1 LLLIAM
7 DTRDYWISTS
17 GYGITAFTDAG
28 IDYIED
34 AFLTDLSEGDYASAF
49 ETYAELCDE
58 FISEAKN
65 GDAYDS
71 GHMPTRLV
79 DDANL
84 LTSSEKTELL
94 SRLNEISERQNMD
107 IVIVTV
113 NSLGGKSPVAFADH
127 YYDYNGYREDGVLL
141 LIAMDTRDYWIST
154 SGYGITAFTDAGID
168 YIEDAFLTDLSEGDY
183 ASAFETYAE
192 LCDEFITEARSG
204 KPYDDGNMPKSPF
217 PWGQN
222 LLISLAVGFL
232 IAFIATA
239 IMRSKLKTVRSKA
252 GATDYVRDG
261 SFRVTRSLDFF
272 LYRTVSRRARPKN
285 DSSSGGSSTHS
296 SSSGRSHGG
305 GGGKF

>member
-1 LLLIAM
+1 MKKKLLVFLLVLIFC
-7 DTRDYWISTS
+7 S
-17 GYGITAFTDAG
+17 
-28 IDYIED
+28 
-34 AFLTDLSEGDYASAF
+34 LSVNVLAA
-49 ETYAELCDE
+49 AHP
-58 FISEAKN
+58 A
-65 GDAYDS
+65 
-71 GHMPTRLV
+71 RLV
-79 DDANL
+79 DDAAL
-84 LTSSEKTELL
+84 LSTSEKNELTAL
-94 SRLNEISERQNMD
+94 LDEISERHQVD
-107 IVIVTV
+107 VVVVTV
-113 NSLGGKSPVAFADH
+113 NSLGGKTPRAFADD
-127 YYDYNGYREDGVLL
+127 YYDNNGYGYGANADGVLL
-141 LIAMDTRDYWIST
+141 LVAMDSRDYYIT
-154 SGYGITAFTDAGID
+154 TTGFGITAFTDSGID
-168 YIEDAFLTDLSEGDY
+168 YMENRFVGYLSDEDY
-183 ASAFETYAE
+183 AAAFETYAE

-261 SFRVTRSLDFF
+261 SFRVTRSHDFF

>member
-1 LLLIAM
+1 VKKKLLVFLLVLIFC
-7 DTRDYWISTS
+7 S
-17 GYGITAFTDAG
+17 
-28 IDYIED
+28 
-34 AFLTDLSEGDYASAF
+34 LSVNVMAA
-49 ETYAELCDE
+49 AHP
-58 FISEAKN
+58 A
-65 GDAYDS
+65 
-71 GHMPTRLV
+71 RLV

-84 LTSSEKTELL
+84 LSASEKSELTAL
-94 SRLNEISERQNMD
+94 LDEISERHQVD
-107 IVIVTV
+107 VVVVTV
-113 NSLGGKSPVAFADH
+113 NSLGGKSPRAFADD

>member
-1 LLLIAM
+1 MLISVFSLTSFAEKPPRLVDGAYLLTDAEAERVTALLDRISVDNDFDVVIVTVSDTGFEDIVDFADDYYDYNGYREDGVLLLIAM

-71 GHMPTRLV
+71 GHMP
-79 DDANL
+79 
-84 LTSSEKTELL
+84 
-94 SRLNEISERQNMD
+94 
-107 IVIVTV
+107 
-113 NSLGGKSPVAFADH
+113 
-127 YYDYNGYREDGVLL
+127 
-141 LIAMDTRDYWIST
+141 
-154 SGYGITAFTDAGID
+154 
-168 YIEDAFLTDLSEGDY
+168 
-183 ASAFETYAE
+183 
-192 LCDEFITEARSG
+192 
-204 KPYDDGNMPKSPF
+204 KSPF
-217 PWGQN
+217 PLGQN
-222 LLISLAVGFL
+222 LLISVVVGFV

-239 IMRSKLKTVRSKA
+239 IMRSKLKSVRSKA
-252 GATDYVRDG
+252 GATDYVRNG
-261 SFRVTRSLDFF
+261 SFRVTRSRDFF

-285 DSSSGGSSTHS
+285 ENSGGSSTHT

>member
-1 LLLIAM
+1 MKKFLLVFLLALMICAFSVSAVLA
-7 DTRDYWISTS
+7 ST
-17 GYGITAFTDAG
+17 
-28 IDYIED
+28 
-34 AFLTDLSEGDYASAF
+34 
-49 ETYAELCDE
+49 
-58 FISEAKN
+58 
-65 GDAYDS
+65 
-71 GHMPTRLV
+71 PPRLV
-79 DDANL
+79 DDAKL

-113 NSLGGKSPVAFADH
+113 NSLGGKSPSAFADD
-127 YYDYNGYREDGVLL
+127 YYDYNGYREDGILL

-168 YIEDAFLTDLSEGDY
+168 YIADAFLTDLSEGDY

-192 LCDEFITEARSG
+192 LCDEFITEAKNGDAYDSG
-204 KPYDDGNMPKSPF
+204 HMPKSPF
-217 PWGQN
+217 PLGQN
-222 LLISLAVGFL
+222 LLISVVVGFV
-232 IAFIATA
+232 IAFITTA
-239 IMRSKLKTVRSKA
+239 IMRSKLKSVRSKA

-261 SFRVTRSLDFF
+261 SFRVTRSRDFL

-285 DSSSGGSSTHS
+285 ESSGGSSTHS